1 MTKENGQKIGMVLKC
16 IGGKYFLTNI
26 KRYDIIQS
34 QKIKENEDMTTT
46 QTIELNREEIYDDED
61 KSCNNCKHHLKFMCK
76 NWRTCHDYSDW
87 ELEELDFVQPKKK
100 IPCTIKVQADGE
112 YISRK
117 ALLEDLYKRDYTK
130 FTHRDFVALVQ
141 YQDIVAIPNKTETGH
156 WIDGGEYICFG
167 GRQKAPCICSV
178 CRKSALNEPW
188 YYCPNCGCRMVEEQE
203 RSEE

>member
-141 YQDIVAIPNKTETGH
+141 YQDIVAIPNKVGC
-156 WIDGGEYICFG
+156 WIFHEIEDTLRWYECDQCGAEAVKKYDYCHGCGAKMES
-167 GRQKAPCICSV
+167 K
-178 CRKSALNEPW
+178 KNE
-188 YYCPNCGCRMVEEQE
+188 
-203 RSEE
+203 